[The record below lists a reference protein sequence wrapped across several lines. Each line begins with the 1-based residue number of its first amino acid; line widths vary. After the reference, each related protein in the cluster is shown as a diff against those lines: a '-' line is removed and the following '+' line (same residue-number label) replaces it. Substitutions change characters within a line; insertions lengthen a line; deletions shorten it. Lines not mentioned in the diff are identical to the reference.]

1 MGLWIALQIRM
12 GFSHLKIMNPNKKQ
26 ITSFINSGLSRTQL
40 QTAFKHIGHKMTQL
54 QALTQCLVLAIT
66 APDDHKAQR
75 ASELAEQIAQGLTV
89 DQVEDCKAQ
98 ALELV
103 EAL

>member
-1 MGLWIALQIRM
+1 
-12 GFSHLKIMNPNKKQ
+12 
-26 ITSFINSGLSRTQL
+26 
-40 QTAFKHIGHKMTQL
+40 MTQL

-66 APDDHKAQR
+66 APDDNKAQR
-75 ASELAEQIAQGLTV
+75 ASELAEQLARGLSV

>member
-1 MGLWIALQIRM
+1 MLQIKM
-12 GFSHLKIMNPNKKQ
+12 GFSHLKITNLNKKQ
-26 ITSFINSGLSRTQL
+26 ITSFINLGLSRTQL

-75 ASELAEQIAQGLTV
+75 ASELAEQLARGLSV

-103 EAL
+103 AL

>member
-12 GFSHLKIMNPNKKQ
+12 GFSHLKIMNLNSRQ
-26 ITSFINSGLSRTQL
+26 ITSFINLGLSRTQL

-66 APDDHKAQR
+66 APDDHKSQR

>member
-1 MGLWIALQIRM
+1 LGL
-12 GFSHLKIMNPNKKQ
+12 F
-26 ITSFINSGLSRTQL
+26 RTQL

-75 ASELAEQIAQGLTV
+75 ASQLAEQIAQGLTV

-98 ALELV
+98 ALELM

>member
-1 MGLWIALQIRM
+1 MGLWIALQTKM
-12 GFSHLKIMNPNKKQ
+12 AFSHLKIMTQDKKL
-26 ITSFINSGLSRTQL
+26 TTNFINSELFPIPS

-75 ASELAEQIAQGLTV
+75 ASELAKEIARGLSV

>member
-12 GFSHLKIMNPNKKQ
+12 GFSHLKIMNLNKKQ
-26 ITSFINSGLSRTQL
+26 ITIFTNLGLFRTQL

-66 APDDHKAQR
+66 APDDHKAQQ
-75 ASELAEQIAQGLTV
+75 ASELAEQIAQGLSV

>member
-1 MGLWIALQIRM
+1 
-12 GFSHLKIMNPNKKQ
+12 
-26 ITSFINSGLSRTQL
+26 
-40 QTAFKHIGHKMTQL
+40 MTQL

-66 APDDHKAQR
+66 ASDDHKAQR
-75 ASELAEQIAQGLTV
+75 ASELAEQIAEGLSA

-103 EAL
+103 EPL